1 MHHQPAGNTA
11 APSAHHHCTAA
22 PSTAP
27 SLHRLPDECSK
38 ATEETVSTLQSLMDE
53 FTAETTLFKSQK
65 KALEDRHNA
74 LQALL

>member
-1 MHHQPAGNTA
+1 
-11 APSAHHHCTAA
+11 
-22 PSTAP
+22 
-27 SLHRLPDECSK
+27 
-38 ATEETVSTLQSLMDE
+38 MDE